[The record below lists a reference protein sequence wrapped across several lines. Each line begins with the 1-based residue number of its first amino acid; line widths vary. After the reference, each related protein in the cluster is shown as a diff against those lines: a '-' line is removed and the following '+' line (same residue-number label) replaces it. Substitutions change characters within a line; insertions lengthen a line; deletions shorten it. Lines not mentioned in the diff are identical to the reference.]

1 MQRAAIRNANR
12 VELIYKVWCCLAEAA
27 NTISATTVTKVALK
41 AAEREIH
48 VIMFSKLPWL

>member
-1 MQRAAIRNANR
+1 MQRAAIRNASR

-27 NTISATTVTKVALK
+27 NTISAATVTKVALK